1 MTLAQ
6 WLQVPALLWQILSE
20 LRRSYRKHGNW
31 KNYRAKHVR
40 WVIDGELDEAIEAY
54 RKGNRNGLHGYRAEF
69 CQVAACSIKAVL
81 EGN

>member
-1 MTLAQ
+1 MTLDQ

-54 RKGNRNGLHGYRAEF
+54 RKGDSHGQHGYRAEF
-69 CQVAACSIKAVL
+69 CQVATCSIKAIL